1 MTAEDTLHT
10 VTLTGVQLR
19 DVKIFL
25 ERCDL
30 KGVEVARFL
39 SLAQAIGQAKV
50 VEPPS
55 PEIEIQKVD

>member
-1 MTAEDTLHT
+1 MEQTYT
-10 VTLTGVQLR
+10 VTVNETQLR

-30 KGVEVARFL
+30 KGSEVPKFL

-50 VEPPS
+50 VETPAS
-55 PEIEIQKVD
+55 ECKL